1 MDAEK
6 IQRIRD
12 ELKAAGTTWYG
23 LKKTESRY
31 LPKLLHETEHI
42 AGVVYG
48 QYPGGSGM
56 LVATDLRIIF
66 IDRKPGYTHVDEITY
81 DMVSG
86 IGKIM
91 SGPFTSV
98 ALHTRLGDYRFK
110 YVNAKAAAIFVSYI
124 ERRRLE
130 KFKVITDVQPIVA
143 SGQSFADSG
152 SFTAEALHFL
162 QEHDLAVFST
172 VDKSGDVHGAVV
184 YYIVDESGI
193 VYLVTKS
200 QTRKALDILSHSQV
214 ALTVYDAGK
223 MQTLQLQG
231 RAKIETDQAKKD
243 KAFNDIIRTR
253 LSTPGGKQP
262 AVMKIQEG
270 SFIIISITPT
280 VVYYRD
286 FGKTQN

>member
-1 MDAEK
+1 MDNQK
-6 IQRIRD
+6 INRVRK
-12 ELKAAGTTWYG
+12 ELKTAGTTWYG
-23 LKKTESRY
+23 LQKAESRY

-66 IDRKPGYTHVDEITY
+66 IDRKPGYTHIDEITY

-110 YVNAKAAAIFVSYI
+110 YVNARAAATFVGYI
-124 ERRRLE
+124 EKRRLE
-130 KFKVITDVQPIVA
+130 KYKVITDAQPMPE
-143 SGQSFADSG
+143 SGQHIQDSG
-152 SFTAEALHFL
+152 SFTTEALRFL
-162 QEHDLAVFST
+162 QEHDLATFST

-184 YYIVDESGI
+184 YYSVDESGMI
-193 VYLVTKS
+193 YLVTKS
-200 QTRKALDILSHSQV
+200 QTRKALDILSHTQV

-231 RAKIETDQAKKD
+231 QAKIETDQAKKD
-243 KAFNDIIRTR
+243 KVFNDIIRAR

-270 SFIIISITPT
+270 SFIIVSITPT
-280 VVYYRD
+280 VVHFRD
-286 FGKTQN
+286 YGKA

>member
-6 IQRIRD
+6 IQRIRQ

-23 LKKTESRY
+23 LQKAESRY
-31 LPKLLHETEHI
+31 LPKLLHESEHI
-42 AGVVYG
+42 VGVVYG

-56 LVATDLRIIF
+56 LIATDLRIIF

-91 SGPFTSV
+91 SGPFTAV
-98 ALHTRLGDYRFK
+98 ALHTRLGDYQFK
-110 YVNAKAAAIFVSYI
+110 YVNAKAAATFVSYI
-124 ERRRLE
+124 EKRRLE
-130 KFKVITDVQPIVA
+130 KFKVITDVQPLTDNN
-143 SGQSFADSG
+143 QSVSDSG
-152 SFTAEALHFL
+152 AFTAEALHFL
-162 QEHDLAVFST
+162 QEHDLATFST

-193 VYLVTKS
+193 IYLVTKS
-200 QTRKALDILSHSQV
+200 QTRKALDILSHAQV
-214 ALTVYDAGK
+214 AMTVYDAGK

-253 LSTPGGKQP
+253 LSAPGGKPP

-270 SFIIISITPT
+270 SFIIVSITPT
-280 VVYYRD
+280 VVHFRD
-286 FGKTQN
+286 FSKN